1 MCYILAEVVEP
12 PSDTTVFLDHTAV
25 FLCGTRGSVYGYW
38 IVNGT
43 AHNDLPLAIRDD
55 LEEDQYQ
62 VGDIEVY
69 TLTIPGRAEYNGTV
83 IQNYYWLGARTC
95 GMRVRGAAPKTIY
108 ACALATSITFDP
120 DSKQA
125 EGSNH
130 AQPNINRI
138 GPLNDAQDISAL

>member
-38 IVNGT
+38 RVNGT

-69 TLTIPGRAEYNGTV
+69 ILTIPGRAEYNETVVQLVAGDAGGGTV
-83 IQNYYWLGARTC
+83 ESTIAILKVQGI
-95 GMRVRGAAPKTIY
+95 KTIY
-108 ACALATSITFDP
+108 MPETLTQNVNMF
-120 DSKQA
+120 
-125 EGSNH
+125 
-130 AQPNINRI
+130 
-138 GPLNDAQDISAL
+138 